1 MKYSWRYFKND
12 YKSDLVDLTTIG
24 IKNISNVI
32 LNVPF
37 KYSNFINKFRFIPI
51 ILYFKEKII
60 LIKTKMYYFIYEVES
75 FSNTL

>member
-12 YKSDLVDLTTIG
+12 YESDLVDLTTIG

-51 ILYFKEKII
+51 ILYFKEK
-60 LIKTKMYYFIYEVES
+60 
-75 FSNTL
+75 